1 MSCFLVL
8 RTDSTTKKL
17 LVSRKQ
23 SPPSP
28 TWPKNDADAEAVAKR
43 WFRDRLRDARA
54 AAFQD
59 AEAFDEIIVVIERL
73 GAMLVGPKNGL
84 GEYQTA
90 ITKLASDSP
99 MAKVPDEWKGLH
111 LPFTSLFNAVR
122 IRRNEAFHTGAVARH
137 LTHQA
142 VILALILEESLMQ
155 DTGFNHVRDFMVTNP
170 VCAELWQPLSF
181 IRQNMLVNSF
191 SYLPVKVSENGSDCW
206 KVVSDRKLAAYFRG
220 SPIEQRSR
228 LGQTLADAIAKNQ
241 FQLEEAKVV
250 GDDTEIADALKLL
263 NHLPILVTSGSPA
276 NLAGI
281 LTAHDLL

>member
-1 MSCFLVL
+1 M
-8 RTDSTTKKL
+8 
-17 LVSRKQ
+17 SRKQ
-23 SPPSP
+23 SSPSP
-28 TWPKNDADAEAVAKR
+28 TWPENDAKALAVAKL

-84 GEYQTA
+84 GEYQPA

-142 VILALILEESLMQ
+142 VILALILEESLMH
-155 DTGFNHVRDFMVTNP
+155 GFNHVCDFMVTNP

-191 SYLPVKVSENGSDCW
+191 SYLPVKDEAGHWKIVSDC
-206 KVVSDRKLAAYFRG
+206 VLADYFRRTP
-220 SPIEQRSR
+220 SEQRSR
-228 LGQTLADAIAKNQ
+228 LSETLLEAVRKKNSCSKKQ
-241 FQLEEAKVV
+241 KWLM
-250 GDDTEIADALKLL
+250 
-263 NHLPILVTSGSPA
+263 A
-276 NLAGI
+276 NNSSQKSLAF
-281 LTAHDLL
+281 